1 MQDLLDP
8 ANHALLDELG
18 TKRSLL
24 AFDFD
29 GTLAPLTSQREAAVM
44 RPQTRELLARVCER
58 FPCAVISGRSRAD
71 TEARVVGVP
80 VRYVIGNHGLEPG
93 GDLLAAE
100 QVAAEAI
107 KLVQPLLSRWPGVEL
122 EDKRY
127 SFSLHYRMAERRSE
141 VAPELTAMLLALP
154 IPLRVIAGKM
164 VLNAVKVGAPDK
176 GDALLT
182 IVEQEGAELALFI
195 GDDVTDED
203 VFELH
208 RRRHLRQP
216 WKASAGRVMTVRVG
230 QSDVSAAK
238 YYVRGQQ
245 QVDDLLARLA
255 ELRQER
261 AAP

>member
-1 MQDLLDP
+1 MKDLLSP
-8 ANHALLDELG
+8 ENHALLEELG
-18 TKRSLL
+18 AKPSLL

-29 GTLAPLTSQREAAVM
+29 GTLSPLTSDREAAVM
-44 RPQTRELLARVCER
+44 RPGTRELFIRLCEL

-93 GDLLAAE
+93 GDLGAAE
-100 QVAAEAI
+100 QVASEAML
-107 KLVQPLLSRWPGVEL
+107 LVRPLLARWPGVEL

-127 SFSLHYRMAERRSE
+127 SFSLHYRMAERRDE
-141 VAPELTAMLLALP
+141 VPAELTAMLLALP

-164 VLNAVKVGAPDK
+164 VLNAVAVGAPDK

-182 IVEQEGAELALFI
+182 LVEREGAELSLYI
-195 GDDVTDED
+195 GDDITDED

-208 RRRHLRQP
+208 RRRHLQQP
-216 WKASAGRVMTVRVG
+216 WKVSAGRVMTVRVG

-238 YYVRGQQ
+238 YFIRGQAEMDQ
-245 QVDDLLARLA
+245 LLTQLVA
-255 ELRQER
+255 LRGER
-261 AAP
+261 AQP